1 MCQWVWIQEYF
12 LKITSNGQYQCLS
25 NFPLHLLGT
34 MRITQSQVF
43 PSRTSSTYYVYVYFE
58 KYVENYFEKYF
69 ENYFE
74 KYEFKIQNVI
84 KWHLYNG
91 NYTVTSFPQPYF
103 LYSVYIYLEKY
114 ELKIQKIQNMIR
126 LHLYNGNYT
135 VTESPQ
141 PYFTVFPVI

>member
-1 MCQWVWIQEYF
+1 
-12 LKITSNGQYQCLS
+12 
-25 NFPLHLLGT
+25 

-91 NYTVTSFPQPYF
+91 SYTVTSFPQPYF